1 MRKVFFTSFLILL
14 FQIVNFSQVNL
25 DYSNFDN
32 ANLNGWTLVNGMKV
46 NIWTIGGAQ
55 SYFDQ
60 FSRIGVY
67 ISNDGGTTNNYDNN
81 NASIVHLYKDIPI
94 TSVNY
99 DMLLTF
105 KLKCSGE
112 DEHDYFSVHA
122 VSPSITPVAGEEL
135 TEGQLGRSEY
145 SGSDFWRGY
154 TMGIKRSDFTE
165 NYFRLVFTWTNDANG
180 TGDHAA
186 AIDNIRLS
194 EMNSNYG
201 VWNNRVQ
208 ISPKYYGGNISTGYT
223 TYLGGGDVTGGGV
236 GTNLFQEFCSDG
248 GELHTLPAMP
258 DPIRLNEMAKF
269 DGKIISIGGYK
280 NGQSE
285 PTNESY
291 EFNLSDFSWS
301 TNTNFSGKIFY
312 HRLATYKHK
321 VLYSIG
327 GSDETNTLLNK
338 VYYLQKGQTNWL
350 EATPMP
356 GDGHADGGAAIV
368 KNEIFYT
375 VGFTNS
381 SDFPVQVD
389 STFVGTID
397 TTDPSIISWKVVK
410 SFPGGHRAR
419 LRAIPWGPNK
429 VLVIGGVDD
438 GNFQTATIFNDVWEY
453 NLDTDEWNQLAN
465 IPFPI
470 CAYMGGSQRLGS
482 NLRCAVI
489 TGGITTGP
497 ALSGQTIMMIDT
509 VQSVTKVERQVDQS
523 SPQIFVLEQNY
534 PNPFNPSTTIR
545 FSIPEQTYVKLEIFN
560 ALGEKVSALVS
571 EELNSGTY
579 KYKWN
584 AANLTSG
591 IYFYTLTAG
600 NFIKTRKLILLK

>member
-1 MRKVFFTSFLILL
+1 MRKVSFTIFLIFL

-32 ANLNGWTLVNGMKV
+32 ANLNGWTLVNGMKT
-46 NIWTIGGAQ
+46 NKWAIGGAA

-60 FSRIGVY
+60 FSRSGVY
-67 ISNDGGTTNNYDNN
+67 ISNDGGTTNSYDNN
-81 NASIVHLYKDIPI
+81 TASVVHMYKDFPI

-112 DEHDYFSVHA
+112 DGHDYFSVHA
-122 VSPSITPVAGEEL
+122 VSPSMTPEAGVEL
-135 TEGQLGRSEY
+135 KEGQIGRSEY

-154 TMGIKRSDFTE
+154 SMGIKRTDFTE
-165 NYFRLVFTWTNDANG
+165 NYFRLVFTWTNDGNG
-180 TGDHAA
+180 IGDHPA

-194 EMNSNYG
+194 EMNINYG
-201 VWNNRVQ
+201 SWNSRVQ
-208 ISPKYYGGNISTGYT
+208 ISPKYYGGSVSTGYT
-223 TYLGGGDVTGGGV
+223 TYIGGGDVTGNGV

-258 DPIRLNEMAKF
+258 EPIRLNEMIKF
-269 DGKIISIGGYK
+269 DGKIISIGGFK
-280 NGQSE
+280 NNQSE

-291 EFNLSDFSWS
+291 EFNLSDFTW
-301 TNTNFSGKIFY
+301 TINTNFPEKIFY

-327 GSDETNTLLNK
+327 GSNETNTLLNK
-338 VYYLQKGQTNWL
+338 VYFLQKGQTNWQ

-356 GDGHADGGAAIV
+356 GDGHADGSIAIV
-368 KNEIFYT
+368 KNKIFL
-375 VGFTNS
+375 GRSFTNATK
-381 SDFPVQVD
+381 FPVQED
-389 STFVGTID
+389 SVYVGTID
-397 TTDPSIISWKVVK
+397 TLDPSNIIWKAV
-410 SFPGGHRAR
+410 SNFPGGFRAR
-419 LRAIPWGPNK
+419 MRAFPWGSNK

-438 GNFQTATIFNDVWEY
+438 GNFQTATIFNEVWEY
-453 NLDTDEWNQLAN
+453 NLDTDEWNQLSN

-497 ALSGQTIMMIDT
+497 TLSGQTIMMIDT
-509 VQSVTKVERQVDQS
+509 VQSVTSVERQIDQS
-523 SPQIFVLEQNY
+523 IPKDFVLEQNY
-534 PNPFNPSTTIR
+534 PNPFNPSTTIQ
-545 FSIPEQTYVKLEIFN
+545 FSISKQTYVRLEVFN
-560 ALGEKVSALVS
+560 ALGEKVSTLVS
-571 EELNSGTY
+571 QELNAGIY
-579 KYKWN
+579 KYQWN
-584 AANLTSG
+584 ASGFTSG
-591 IYFYTLTAG
+591 IYFYTISAD
-600 NFIKTRKLILLK
+600 NFRETKKLILLK